1 MGEYRMKNSLFWSD
15 SCSGVS
21 KSRRAMM
28 KSVVR
33 GHEYDVKAI
42 AAVFDIPDEYEEG
55 YCSEYEARE
64 LMKEEVLVHLL
75 GSDEETIR
83 KVYQALKDDWYLFND

>member
-1 MGEYRMKNSLFWSD
+1 
-15 SCSGVS
+15 
-21 KSRRAMM
+21 MM
-28 KSVVR
+28 KSIVR

-42 AAVFDIPDEYEEG
+42 ASAFDIPDEYDEG

-75 GSDEETIR
+75 GADEDTIR
-83 KVYQALKDDWYLFND
+83 KVYQALKDDWYMYND